1 MKVIILG
8 AGGRGNVYAKYFSEN
23 GVEIAGL
30 ADPNTERLHK
40 VANSNGIPEAS
51 LYHSWEEV
59 LEKPKFADAVVNATT
74 DHLHYKSTMKAIE
87 RGYHILIE
95 KPISPSENECIE
107 MVEAAE
113 RKNLIFAVCH
123 VLRYAP
129 FFEKIKELVENGAV
143 GDILNFQLT
152 ENVGYWHFA
161 HSFVRGV
168 FRNEKVSSP
177 MILAKSC
184 HDLDIISY
192 IMNKKCVSVMSD
204 GGLTHFVHANKPEG
218 APTHCLDG
226 CPHEKSCP
234 YFAPKLY
241 LTQITDVSWPTTAV
255 TTDTSFAGRYA
266 ALQTGQYGRC
276 VYQCDN
282 DVADH
287 QSAVFTMHYTA
298 SEQSVSDINPGIA
311 AAVARE
317 FSDIVVG
324 VKSAHYWAKPEDA
337 AHPTWASIDGAREA
351 AQLCRKLVMV
361 DSIPIAGER
370 PYPEILARLAP
381 GDVHTH
387 VFAQQFPLMDAEG
400 KMQPYMLEQRARGVR
415 FDVGHGSGSFWFRQA
430 VGCFEQ
436 GFWPDTISTDLHH
449 QNVTGPAIDL
459 LYVASK
465 FLAMGMPLTDVLY
478 RVTRAP
484 ALVLRHPELGTL
496 ETGACADIAVLRRR
510 EGPFGFMDCGG
521 ARLTGDGKLECV
533 ATLRAGEVV
542 FDPEARSMPDWRS
555 APEAYWK
562 APGLLRGWTLWK

>member
-218 APTHCLDG
+218 PPTHCLDG

-287 QSAVFTMHYTA
+287 QSAVFTMEDGSTA
-298 SEQSVSDINPGIA
+298 SFNLIALSSETTRILRIYGTKGDIQGHLDRNQILLSDFNSKKIIDVKYDTVS
-311 AAVARE
+311 
-317 FSDIVVG
+317 S
-324 VKSAHYWAKPEDA
+324 
-337 AHPTWASIDGAREA
+337 
-351 AQLCRKLVMV
+351 LVSGHGGG
-361 DSIPIAGER
+361 D
-370 PYPEILARLAP
+370 ARLVEDFIDAVK
-381 GDVHTH
+381 GDT
-387 VFAQQFPLMDAEG
+387 
-400 KMQPYMLEQRARGVR
+400 
-415 FDVGHGSGSFWFRQA
+415 
-430 VGCFEQ
+430 
-436 GFWPDTISTDLHH
+436 
-449 QNVTGPAIDL
+449 
-459 LYVASK
+459 
-465 FLAMGMPLTDVLY
+465 
-478 RVTRAP
+478 
-484 ALVLRHPELGTL
+484 
-496 ETGACADIAVLRRR
+496 
-510 EGPFGFMDCGG
+510 
-521 ARLTGDGKLECV
+521 
-533 ATLRAGEVV
+533 
-542 FDPEARSMPDWRS
+542 RSMKTSGRLS
-555 APEAYWK
+555 LQSHRMAFAAEK
-562 APGLLRGWTLWK
+562 SRKTGQRISL